1 MIAAIIVIILLTAL
15 IATDSDHSDGLPPDH
30 R

>member
-15 IATDSDHSDGLPPDH
+15 IATDADKSDGPPPDNH
-30 R
+30 